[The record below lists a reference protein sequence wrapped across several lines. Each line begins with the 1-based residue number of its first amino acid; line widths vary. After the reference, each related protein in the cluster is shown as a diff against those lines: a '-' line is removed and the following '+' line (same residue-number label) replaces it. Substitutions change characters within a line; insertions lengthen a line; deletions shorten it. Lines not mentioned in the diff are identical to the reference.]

1 MADLDWICLAV
12 LALSLSIGA
21 WRGLVYEL
29 LSVVN
34 WVQAFV
40 LAQWA
45 APSIAQWL
53 PMHGASDMVRYGAAF
68 FCSFI
73 LCLLAG
79 SVLVFL
85 TKKVVHVSGMGLVD
99 RFLGLAF
106 GSLRAMVVLLIAAL
120 ALRMTPLARSDWWLQ
135 AYSPRIAQSVLSG
148 LKPWLPQALSPYL
161 P

>member
-1 MADLDWICLAV
+1 MADLDWICCAV

-21 WRGLVYEL
+21 WRGLVYEIFSL
-29 LSVVN
+29 VN
-34 WVQAFV
+34 WVLAFL

-45 APSIAQWL
+45 APSIAQFL

-73 LCLLAG
+73 LCLLVG

-85 TKKVVHVSGMGLVD
+85 TKKVVYVSGMGLVD
-99 RFLGLAF
+99 RLLGLAF
-106 GSLRAMVVLLIAAL
+106 GSLRGMVILLSAAL
-120 ALRMTPLARSDWWLQ
+120 VMRMTPIASSDWWLQ

>member
-1 MADLDWICLAV
+1 MADLDWICCAV

-21 WRGLVYEL
+21 WRGLVYEIFSL
-29 LSVVN
+29 VN
-34 WVQAFV
+34 WVLAFL

-45 APSIAQWL
+45 APSIAQFL

-73 LCLLAG
+73 LCLLVG
-79 SVLVFL
+79 SVMVFL
-85 TKKVVHVSGMGLVD
+85 TKKVVYVTGMGLVD
-99 RFLGLAF
+99 RLLGLAF
-106 GSLRAMVVLLIAAL
+106 GSLRGMVILLSAAL
-120 ALRMTPLARSDWWLQ
+120 VMRMTPLASSDWWLQ

>member
-21 WRGLVYEL
+21 WRGLVYEV

-34 WVQAFV
+34 WVLAFV

-45 APSIAQWL
+45 APSVAQWL

-68 FCSFI
+68 FWSFI

-106 GSLRAMVVLLIAAL
+106 GSLRAMVILLIAAL

-148 LKPWLPQALSPYL
+148 LKPWLPQALGPYL

>member
-1 MADLDWICLAV
+1 MADLDWICCAV

-21 WRGLVYEL
+21 WRGLVYEIFSL
-29 LSVVN
+29 VN
-34 WVQAFV
+34 WVLAFL

-45 APSIAQWL
+45 APSIAQFL

-73 LCLLAG
+73 LCLLVG

-85 TKKVVHVSGMGLVD
+85 TKKVVYVTGMGLVD
-99 RFLGLAF
+99 RLLGLAF
-106 GSLRAMVVLLIAAL
+106 GSLRGMVILLSAAL
-120 ALRMTPLARSDWWLQ
+120 VMRMTPLASSDWWLQ

-148 LKPWLPQALSPYL
+148 LKPWLPQALISYL

>member
-1 MADLDWICLAV
+1 MADLDWICCAV

-21 WRGLVYEL
+21 WRGLVYEIFSL
-29 LSVVN
+29 VN
-34 WVQAFV
+34 WVLAFL

-45 APSIAQWL
+45 APSIAQFL
-53 PMHGASDMVRYGAAF
+53 PMHGASDIVRYGAAF

-73 LCLLAG
+73 LCLLVG

-85 TKKVVHVSGMGLVD
+85 TKKVVYVTGMGLVD
-99 RFLGLAF
+99 RLLGLAF
-106 GSLRAMVVLLIAAL
+106 GSLRGMVILLSAAL
-120 ALRMTPLARSDWWLQ
+120 VMRMTPLASSDWWLQ